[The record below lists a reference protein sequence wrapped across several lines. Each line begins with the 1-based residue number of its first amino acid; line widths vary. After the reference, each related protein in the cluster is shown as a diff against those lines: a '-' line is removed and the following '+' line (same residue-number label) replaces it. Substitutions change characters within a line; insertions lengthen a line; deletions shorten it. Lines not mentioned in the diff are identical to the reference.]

1 MQLNPVHRG
10 TTAPSTRGTGA
21 PGAPASVDQVVAG
34 QSEDAGLI
42 PKPGFFGSEATSQL
56 TATGSFVH
64 RGAVPPQ
71 LTPGPADEAFFAAGG
86 KLYRMEP
93 TGQTTEL
100 GREGSLNLSPPLLA
114 GGGQSLIYRTDEG
127 HLVARQLDGQEL
139 WRQPVGGLSY
149 YPLGLSADG
158 QALYSVNIG
167 ADGRQSVSVRSPVDG
182 QEQFPLTLEP
192 GEEVVGMVD
201 GRTLLVAGVGE
212 KLEQYLQLVRPDG
225 RGRKVEGLDVPE
237 HGRAAWLGQDG
248 QVFVRD
254 SLGRLSAHEASTL
267 HQNWRHG
274 GPVKDVFLSPDG
286 SLLAVFGKKLT
297 RLSAEG
303 DVAWT
308 REAPAPVLEGS
319 FDGRGNFYTNTGG
332 QLSFLPPSGEIES
345 TPWRG
350 AVRAS
355 GSGMLYQVL
364 SPEPPPTLEGQGNL
378 ALGLAGGALGAL
390 GGALKG
396 LLSRKGL
403 KETAR
408 SLAEGASQGYGSLY
422 QPGNPTPPGPN
433 RLIEDHRVEAVRF
446 LSKKELLASVQSTLK
461 GPAPA
466 IDEQAGRVIVGGVPV
481 RTRKHP
487 QAT

>member
-1 MQLNPVHRG
+1 MQLHPVHRG
-10 TTAPSTRGTGA
+10 TTAHSTRGTGA
-21 PGAPASVDQVVAG
+21 PGAPAPVDQVVAS
-34 QSEDAGLI
+34 QSEDSGLI

-71 LTPGPADEAFFAAGG
+71 LTPGPGDEAYFAAGG

-100 GREGSLNLSPPLLA
+100 GQEGSLNLSQPLLA
-114 GGGQSLIYRTDEG
+114 GGQSLIYRTDEG

-139 WRQPVGGLSY
+139 WRQPIGGLSY
-149 YPLGLSADG
+149 YPVGLSADG
-158 QALYSVNIG
+158 QALFTVNIA
-167 ADGRQSVSVRSPVDG
+167 ADGRQSVSVRSPATG
-182 QEQFPLTLEP
+182 QEQFPLSLAP

-201 GRTLLVAGVGE
+201 GRTLLVAGIGE
-212 KLEQYLQLVRPDG
+212 KSEQYLQLVRPDE

-254 SLGRLSAHEASTL
+254 SLGRLSAHEAATL
-267 HQNWRHG
+267 HQNWRHN

-286 SLLAVFGKKLT
+286 SLLAVFGKTLT

-303 DVAWT
+303 DVAWSCQ
-308 REAPAPVLEGS
+308 APAPVLEGS
-319 FDGRGNFYTNTGG
+319 FDGKGNFYTNTGG

-345 TPWRG
+345 TPWKG

-364 SPEPPPTLEGQGNL
+364 SPEPPPTLAGQGNL

-408 SLAEGASQGYGSLY
+408 SVAQGASQGYGSLY

-446 LSKKELLASVQSTLK
+446 LSKKELLASVQSTLQ
-461 GPAPA
+461 GPAPG

-481 RTRKHP
+481 RTRP
-487 QAT
+487 G